1 MAKKKEPAHYDDSD
15 ILTVVEAADYLKVSK
30 DTIYAMVHQKKI
42 PHRLV
47 GAQARFPVW
56 LLKDWMAGKEEAS

>member
-1 MAKKKEPAHYDDSD
+1 MKKQKTFHDYTDAD

-42 PHRLV
+42 PHRMV

-56 LLKDWMAGKEEAS
+56 LLKKWLEGEEDK